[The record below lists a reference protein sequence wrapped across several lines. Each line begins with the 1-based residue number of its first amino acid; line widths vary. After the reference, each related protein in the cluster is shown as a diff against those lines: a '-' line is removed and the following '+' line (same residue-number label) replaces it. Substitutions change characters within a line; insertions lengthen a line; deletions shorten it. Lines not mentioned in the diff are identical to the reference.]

1 MTKEESIAMWQLE
14 KQSLNQLEDSMIPD
28 GMKQLY
34 SMVDTLIVDGKL
46 MYNTFVS
53 DMIDATTDMIVH
65 RKDEADKLDRSAQ
78 VTEICNKL
86 YEKYKQQY
94 NNEESGEGNP
104 GVLADTT
111 EVQDESGVCEP
122 ECAEGVSGEHTE
134 EVK

>member
-1 MTKEESIAMWQLE
+1 MTREESIAMWQLE

-28 GMKQLY
+28 GMKKLY
-34 SMVDTLIVDGKL
+34 DMVDTLIADGKL

-65 RKDEADKLDRSAQ
+65 RKEEADKLDRSAQ

-86 YEKYKQQY
+86 YEKYKEQY
-94 NNEESGEGNP
+94 NNEESREGNP
-104 GVLADTT
+104 GVLADTP
-111 EVQDESGVCEP
+111 EIQDESGVCEP
-122 ECAEGVSGEHTE
+122 ECVEGVGGEHTE

>member
-86 YEKYKQQY
+86 YEKYK
-94 NNEESGEGNP
+94 
-104 GVLADTT
+104 
-111 EVQDESGVCEP
+111 
-122 ECAEGVSGEHTE
+122 
-134 EVK
+134 

>member
-53 DMIDATTDMIVH
+53 DMIDATTDMIVR

-86 YEKYKQQY
+86 YEKYKEQY

-104 GVLADTT
+104 GVLADTA

-122 ECAEGVSGEHTE
+122 ECIEGASREHTE